1 MHPSARL
8 RLQPGPR
15 YSEFSFNW
23 ERAMDLQL
31 KNTVVLITGGSKG
44 IGLACAEAFAA
55 EGAKVAIASR
65 DATHLAKAREHLHS
79 LGYRVHTA
87 VCDLRQASA
96 AQAMVADVQAAL
108 GPIDI
113 LVNSAGA
120 AQRSP
125 PAELTAAHWHAA
137 MEAKYF
143 TAIHAMQAVI
153 HEMAARGQGSI
164 VNIVGVGGKLPTPV
178 HLPGGAANAALM
190 LASAGL
196 GHAFGPQ
203 GVRVNVVNPGL
214 VATERMLEG
223 FSAQARLTGESM
235 DSVRADAVR
244 RMPLGRLAEAAD
256 VARVVLFLASGAAA
270 YVSAAAVT
278 VDGAASPVVF

>member
-1 MHPSARL
+1 
-8 RLQPGPR
+8 
-15 YSEFSFNW
+15 
-23 ERAMDLQL
+23 MDLQL
-31 KNTVVLITGGSKG
+31 KNKVVLITGGSKG

-55 EGAKVAIASR
+55 EGARVAIASR
-65 DATHLAKAREHLHS
+65 DASNLAKAEAHLKS
-79 LGYRVHTA
+79 LGHNVHTTA
-87 VCDLRQASA
+87 CDLRQAAA

-108 GPIDI
+108 GPITI

-137 MEAKYF
+137 MDAKYF

-153 HEMAARGQGSI
+153 HQMAARGHGCI

-196 GHAFGPQ
+196 AQAFGPQ

-235 DSVRADAVR
+235 DSVRTSTIS
-244 RMPLGRLAEAAD
+244 RMPLGRLAVAAD
-256 VARVVLFLASGAAA
+256 VARVVLFLASDAAA